1 MILTIVG
8 VIALAAVAVF
18 NINVSLSTNDEM
30 DVVLDAVEVH
40 AQNESSMHG
49 QPLLRNSSGAYKC
62 GNCTGSDC
70 GAVC

>member
-8 VIALAAVAVF
+8 VIALTAVAVF
-18 NINVSLSTNDEM
+18 NVNVSLSTNDEI
-30 DVVLDAVEVH
+30 DIVLNAVEAH

-49 QPLLRNSSGAYKC
+49 RPLLQNSSGAYKC